1 MTGGGISGGGS
12 GAGGSGVLAR
22 GRFDKYRQPERLRT
36 AWRRAGLID
45 DSVVGERLIA
55 RLDQFPDRTAIVD
68 GAVRVTNRGLRRR
81 ANALAAAFRD
91 AGIGPGDV
99 VAWQIPNWWEAA
111 VVALATW
118 QVGAVNNPIVMIY
131 REHEL
136 RQILSELRPAAV
148 VTPVRFR
155 GHPHTALLDTVLDGL
170 GTPQPRLRLAVRGTA
185 SGWTELGPL
194 LERPAPDVRVPAV
207 VTAEDPCVV
216 AYTSGTT
223 ARAKGV
229 VVDSVGLLAET
240 RQMRETW
247 GVSWRDVSFMPAP
260 FAHLTGLIVGF
271 TMPVTA
277 GAPVVLQDVWD
288 AGRAVRL
295 IEEEGCTIS
304 SGTPIFLQEILAA
317 YEAAGMTRSSLRGY
331 SVGGAATDPGLIDRA
346 ERIGLHAWR
355 CYGSTEHMS
364 TTIANA
370 TTPIAV
376 RRDTDGPVGPG
387 SEVSVVDASGVP
399 LGPGR
404 DGLIRVRGPERML
417 GYVNED
423 DNAAALDPAEGW
435 FVTGDVGRVD
445 EDGNVV
451 ITGRVKDI
459 VNRGGEKFSTREIEE
474 AVLAHPGVL
483 HVAVVPG
490 PDERYGEVPVAFYV
504 VRADSEPPGA
514 EELVEF
520 VRARGLA
527 RQKVPVAWFALDELP
542 TTAFG
547 KIRKQELVAR
557 IPRR

>member
-1 MTGGGISGGGS
+1 MSGDGG
-12 GAGGSGVLAR
+12 GVLAR
-22 GRFDKYRQPERLRT
+22 ERFEKYRQPARLRR
-36 AWRRAGLID
+36 AWRRAGYID
-45 DSVVGERLIA
+45 DSVVGERLVA
-55 RLDQFPDRTAIVD
+55 RLDRFPDRTAIVD
-68 GAVRVTNRGLRRR
+68 GDVRVSNRELRRR
-81 ANALAAAFRD
+81 ANALATAFRD

-99 VAWQIPNWWEAA
+99 VTWQIPNWWEAA

-136 RQILSELRPAAV
+136 RQIISELHPAAV
-148 VTPVRFR
+148 ATPVTFR
-155 GHPHTALLDTVLDGL
+155 GHAHTAMFDAIVDEL
-170 GTPQPRLRLAVRGTA
+170 GAEPRLRLAVRGA
-185 SGWTELGPL
+185 AAGWTELAAL
-194 LERPAPDVRVPAV
+194 LERPAAEVAVPDS

-229 VVDSVGLLAET
+229 VMDSVGLLAET
-240 RQMRETW
+240 RQMQETW
-247 GVSWRDVSFMPAP
+247 GICWRDVSFMPAP

-277 GAPVVLQDVWD
+277 GAPVVLQDEWD
-288 AGRAVRL
+288 ASRAVRL
-295 IEEEGCTIS
+295 IEAEGCTIS
-304 SGTPIFLQEILAA
+304 SGTPIFLREILNV
-317 YEAAGMTRSSLRGY
+317 YETAGMTPTSLRGY
-331 SVGGAATDPGLIDRA
+331 SVGGAATDPALIDRA
-346 ERIGLHAWR
+346 ERLGLSAWR

-370 TTPIAV
+370 TTPLTV

-387 SEVSVVDASGVP
+387 SQVSIVDESGAP
-399 LGPGR
+399 LGVGV

-423 DNAAALDPAEGW
+423 DSAAALDTAEGW
-435 FVTGDVGRVD
+435 FMTGDVGRVD
-445 EDGNVV
+445 ENGNVL

-474 AVLAHPGVL
+474 AVLAHPAVM

-490 PDERYGEVPVAFYV
+490 PDARYGEVPVAFFV
-504 VRADSEPPGA
+504 IRPDADPPAA
-514 EELVEF
+514 EELERF
-520 VRARGLA
+520 VRARGIA
-527 RQKVPVAWFALDELP
+527 RQKVPVAWFRLDELP

-547 KIRKQELVAR
+547 KVRKQELVAR
-557 IPRR
+557 IPR

>member
-1 MTGGGISGGGS
+1 MT
-12 GAGGSGVLAR
+12 GGSGVLAR
-22 GRFDKYRQPERLRT
+22 SRFEKYRQPERLRT
-36 AWRRAGLID
+36 AWRRAGLTD

-55 RLDQFPDRTAIVD
+55 CLDQFPDATAIID
-68 GAVRVTNRGLRRR
+68 GDVRLTNRELRSR
-81 ANALAAAFRD
+81 ANALAAVFRD

-99 VAWQIPNWWEAA
+99 VAWQVPNWWEAA
-111 VVALATW
+111 TVALATW

-131 REHEL
+131 REREL
-136 RQILSELRPAAV
+136 RQILAELRPAAV
-148 VTPVRFR
+148 VTPVEFR
-155 GHPHTALLDTVLDGL
+155 GHAHTALFDAVLDGP
-170 GTPQPRLRLAVRGTA
+170 GAASPRLRLAVRGTA
-185 SGWTELGPL
+185 PGWTELAPL
-194 LERPAPDVRVPAV
+194 LDRPAPEVAVPEA

-247 GVSWRDVSFMPAP
+247 GVCRRDVSFMPAP

-288 AGRAVRL
+288 ARRAVRL
-295 IEEEGCTIS
+295 IEAEGCTIS
-304 SGTPIFLQEILAA
+304 SGTPVFLREILAA
-317 YEAAGMTRSSLRGY
+317 YEAAGAARVSLRGY
-331 SVGGAATDPGLIDRA
+331 SVGGAATDPALIDRA
-346 ERIGLHAWR
+346 EKLGLRAWR

-364 TTIANA
+364 TTIAGHA
-370 TTPIAV
+370 TPLAV

-387 SEVSVVDASGVP
+387 SEVSVVDESGAP
-399 LGPGR
+399 LGAGAE
-404 DGLIRVRGPERML
+404 GLIRVRGPERML
-417 GYVNED
+417 GYVDEGD
-423 DNAAALDPAEGW
+423 SAAALDPAEGW

-445 EDGNVV
+445 EDGNVL

-459 VNRGGEKFSTREIEE
+459 INRGGEKFSAREIEE

-490 PDERYGEVPVAFYV
+490 PDARYGEVPVAFYV
-504 VRADSEPPGA
+504 GGPDTEAPGT
-514 EELVEF
+514 EELAEF
-520 VRARGLA
+520 VRARGMA
-527 RQKVPVAWFALDELP
+527 RQKVPVAWFALGELP

-547 KIRKQELVAR
+547 KVRKQELVAR
-557 IPRR
+557 IPKR